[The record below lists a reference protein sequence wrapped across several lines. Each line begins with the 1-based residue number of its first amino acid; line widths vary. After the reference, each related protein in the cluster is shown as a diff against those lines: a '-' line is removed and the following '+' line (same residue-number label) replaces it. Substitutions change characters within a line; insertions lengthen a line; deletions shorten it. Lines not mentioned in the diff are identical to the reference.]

1 VEAPLATEVPFQPPP
16 GVRLVVLFGSHGTP
30 RARPDSDVDLLVVL
44 DGDTPTARLAAAAA
58 LAASFDRP
66 VDIVFEAD
74 AGPQLRFEV
83 ARSGRPLLARS
94 ERDWVRFKTAAMID
108 WWDWQ
113 PTATRLHAAY
123 LARLRGKVGA

>member
-1 VEAPLATEVPFQPPP
+1 MSRRARRRCAGTIEGPCYDLDVEAPLATEVPFQPPP

-83 ARSGRPLLARS
+83 ARSGRPPW
-94 ERDWVRFKTAAMID
+94 RDPSAIGFAS
-108 WWDWQ
+108 
-113 PTATRLHAAY
+113 
-123 LARLRGKVGA
+123 RLRR